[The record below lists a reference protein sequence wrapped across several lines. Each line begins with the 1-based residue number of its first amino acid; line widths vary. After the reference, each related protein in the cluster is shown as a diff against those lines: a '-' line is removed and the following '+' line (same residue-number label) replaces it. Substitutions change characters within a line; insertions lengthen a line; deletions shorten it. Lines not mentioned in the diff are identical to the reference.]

1 MKRGKCLL
9 LVSVTLNVLFI
20 FKEFF
25 FLPVSKELTETKEL
39 NRLVERPPDKSTTCS
54 NRIAEQ
60 NLEEATDNPVSKLGA
75 PEWAYNSTAADK
87 FRSKLETCCNGSHN
101 LLVTRYNT
109 RVNTTIQYDA
119 EKKSQLKVTPEIWRK
134 FPQKTPFSYKK
145 YASCSVVGNG
155 GLLKGSG
162 CGKDIDSAE
171 FVFRCNMAP
180 IDERFVADVGNKTD
194 FITINPSI
202 VSKRYSSLKTT
213 AMKDKFVKDVSP
225 YGSAYVWMP
234 AFSFRMCTSRSFT
247 VQTTLQEYN
256 SSLHVVFA
264 NPNFMLAMNKFWK
277 SDGVKARRISTGLF
291 LASAALSICAEV
303 HLYGF
308 WPFHMD
314 KHNVTLTEHYYD
326 DIPPRKVHNIP
337 DEFAKLQQLYREGIL
352 QLRTDS
358 CS

>member
-1 MKRGKCLL
+1 MKRSKCLL

-39 NRLVERPPDKSTTCS
+39 NRLVERPPDKSTTCI

-60 NLEEATDNPVSKLGA
+60 VQETTDNPDSNFGA
-75 PEWAYNSTAADK
+75 TVAPAWVYNSTAADK
-87 FRSKLETCCNGSHN
+87 FRSNLETCCKGSDD

-109 RVNTTIQYDA
+109 RVSTTIQYDA
-119 EKKSQLKVTPEIWRK
+119 ERKSKLKVTPEIWRK
-134 FPQKTPFSYKK
+134 FPQTTPFSYKK

-162 CGKDIDSAE
+162 CGRDIDSAE
-171 FVFRCNMAP
+171 FVFR
-180 IDERFVADVGNKTD
+180 
-194 FITINPSI
+194 
-202 VSKRYSSLKTT
+202 YSLLKTT
-213 AMKDKFVKDVSP
+213 AMKDKFVKDVSS
-225 YGSAYVWMP
+225 YGSAYAWMP
-234 AFSFRMCTSRSFT
+234 AFSLRMCTSRSFA

-256 SSLHVVFA
+256 SSLPVVFA

-277 SDGVKARRISTGLF
+277 SNGVKARRISTGLF

-314 KHNVTLTEHYYD
+314 KHNVSLTEHYYD
-326 DIPPRKVHNIP
+326 NIPPRKVHNIP
-337 DEFAKLQQLYREGIL
+337 DEFAKLQQLHREGIL